1 MLLFST
7 ALNFSTAWAL
17 CFEVRMWKISLFSEE
32 LCSITIAM
40 IIQTCDN
47 WFHWHLPKVLGS
59 LSQFSAI
66 IWDSIVNFQ
75 NWLKFFLLI
84 HLLEMLLLFKI
95 LTPPLFLLLFTDSK
109 VLLPFAALDFAV
121 MDDDGFPELDNNDTY
136 SWRYHYHPIL
146 ENHYHPRQ
154 QIQDSKIQGSKRK
167 QNLGICE

>member
-59 LSQFSAI
+59 LSQFGAI

-121 MDDDGFPELDNNDTY
+121 LDFAVLDDNGFPELDDNDT
-136 SWRYHYHPIL
+136 SSCRSVKFKFSFTGL
-146 ENHYHPRQ
+146 LVLAT
-154 QIQDSKIQGSKRK
+154 SFF
-167 QNLGICE
+167 

>member
-1 MLLFST
+1 
-7 ALNFSTAWAL
+7 
-17 CFEVRMWKISLFSEE
+17 MWKISLFSEE

-84 HLLEMLLLFKI
+84 HLLEMLLLFQI

-121 MDDDGFPELDNNDTY
+121 MDDDGFPELDDNDTY
-136 SWRYHYHPIL
+136 SCRSVKFKFSFTGLFVLDASFSSSVAELTTFSSSVANASVATTEIPQFQHYIL
-146 ENHYHPRQ
+146 
-154 QIQDSKIQGSKRK
+154 
-167 QNLGICE
+167 